1 MRYKGKDETKTV
13 KEKRTEIKLSNT
25 IVIDEGDGYK
35 MRGYRIESDTC
46 SIVVIDMEH
55 PNYGYFADFM
65 IWYRTIHYPNWSVLK
80 FFNFWEKWEKLENF
94 LKDYPEFKTLF
105 EATDFARDIIKKTL
119 EDRNKIPFSK
129 IGRFDSF
136 LFPKIR

>member
-1 MRYKGKDETKTV
+1 MDGKKIVREG
-13 KEKRTEIKLSNT
+13 RTEIKLSNT
-25 IVIDEGDGYK
+25 IVIDEGDEYK

-46 SIVVIDMEH
+46 SIVVIDLEH

-65 IWYRTIHYPNWSVLK
+65 IWYRTMHHPNWSVLK

-105 EATDFARDIIKKTL
+105 EETDSPGEILRKALRDYIERGL
-119 EDRNKIPFSK
+119 
-129 IGRFDSF
+129 
-136 LFPKIR
+136 